1 MNKFKNTTKNNSS
14 FRTLHCNIVILFL
27 RYQLQI
33 FEERIEVIKPG
44 KNQEQNTISVLP
56 LNNLH
61 KALVNIIRVRQS
73 RKQQS
78 IYIPRASYI
87 DAESCLNLIIS
98 FPFANSSLPSFHPL
112 HKSNKTLNLILF

>member
-1 MNKFKNTTKNNSS
+1 MFTNA
-14 FRTLHCNIVILFL
+14 LC
-27 RYQLQI
+27 
-33 FEERIEVIKPG
+33 

-98 FPFANSSLPSFHPL
+98 FPLPIQSSFFSYLY
-112 HKSNKTLNLILF
+112 KNYKTLNLFSFGNVSQIELKCRALKLF